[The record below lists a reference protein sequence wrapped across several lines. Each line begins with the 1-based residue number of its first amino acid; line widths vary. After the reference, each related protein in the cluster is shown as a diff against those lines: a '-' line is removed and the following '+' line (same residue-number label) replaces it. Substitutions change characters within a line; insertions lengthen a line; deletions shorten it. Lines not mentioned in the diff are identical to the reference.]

1 MTGAIVRNAEPAQQA
16 GLKAREPRRPVF
28 VRARMRASG
37 ALSDVCIRNIS
48 SRGMLLQAAVPPA
61 CGSYVEIFCPRHTIV
76 ARVVWTQDRRFGV
89 RTSETMDISAVL
101 GEGTSA
107 AAPSANRTSRIAAR
121 LAKPE
126 GQSAADLKERF
137 ERSRRLSAAF
147 EFGSLVACSAG
158 LAVVAAVSLYEYLS
172 ATFQNVTTHLP

>member
-1 MTGAIVRNAEPAQQA
+1 MTGALARNVAPARQA
-16 GLKAREPRRPVF
+16 GQKAREPRRPVF

-37 ALSDVCIRNIS
+37 AFSDVCIRNIS

-89 RTSETMDISAVL
+89 HTSETMDLSAVL
-101 GEGTSA
+101 GESA
-107 AAPSANRTSRIAAR
+107 PAVSPSATRTSRIAAR
-121 LAKPE
+121 VAKPE
-126 GQSAADLKERF
+126 GPSAADLKERL
-137 ERSRRLSAAF
+137 ERSRRFSAAF
-147 EFGSLVACSAG
+147 EFGSLIACSGG
-158 LAVVAAVSLYEYLS
+158 LAVFAAVSLYEYLS

>member
-1 MTGAIVRNAEPAQQA
+1 M
-16 GLKAREPRRPVF
+16 
-28 VRARMRASG
+28 
-37 ALSDVCIRNIS
+37 
-48 SRGMLLQAAVPPA
+48 PPA

-89 RTSETMDISAVL
+89 RTSETMDVSAVL

-121 LAKPE
+121 LTKPE